1 MTKTMQEVALEAL
14 DQLEVRRSGFF
25 QPTACVGFLDDDCK
39 LDDDLHED
47 GDIYEI
53 LDGLRKSVKIYGAPT
68 DGYFALD
75 TCGWAAPL
83 DEARENTEIAP
94 SEHIDR
100 RRVRVVLV
108 INAKNGEVASAL
120 KFEDTSE
127 VITDAGEATGPLAD
141 AIKSVFQL

>member
-1 MTKTMQEVALEAL
+1 
-14 DQLEVRRSGFF
+14 
-25 QPTACVGFLDDDCK
+25 
-39 LDDDLHED
+39 
-47 GDIYEI
+47 
-53 LDGLRKSVKIYGAPT
+53 VKIYGPPA

-94 SEHIDR
+94 SDHIDR

-108 INAKNGEVASAL
+108 INAKSGEVASAL

-127 VITDAGEATGPLAD
+127 VITDGGEATGPLAD